1 MQRRLPLGH
10 INIVAACTLA
20 LGACSAQDYS
30 EPIST
35 FASAA
40 TDADS
45 ALKDLDT
52 TVTNNYTDF
61 LARRALS
68 TPGAT
73 VLAAQKECE
82 PGSSQCTLV
91 IQYPNEPPEQY
102 PPQPLLGNMV
112 AVMSGIRTYAQ
123 NLAALANDDSAAK
136 AAADVNATLGSIQ
149 SLANTV
155 AKLDAKGTTTV
166 PDFATPVGAG
176 VNWLLGQY
184 ANQVKL
190 EGLRVATKQARP
202 VVDRAA
208 AIFSSAALFGS
219 DPQRKKL
226 SQTVRGKIDAYQDS
240 NQHTM
245 ADLNEVAEAAQS
257 YNVLLQAQPAET
269 FKKMGDAHAALADA
283 LNNPNLSLSQMIAKV
298 NEFAAQVQQ
307 LSKIV
312 KDLAALSQEPAKV
325 TK

>member
-1 MQRRLPLGH
+1 M
-10 INIVAACTLA
+10 
-20 LGACSAQDYS
+20 
-30 EPIST
+30 
-35 FASAA
+35 
-40 TDADS
+40 
-45 ALKDLDT
+45 
-52 TVTNNYTDF
+52 
-61 LARRALS
+61 
-68 TPGAT
+68 
-73 VLAAQKECE
+73 
-82 PGSSQCTLV
+82 
-91 IQYPNEPPEQY
+91 
-102 PPQPLLGNMV
+102 
-112 AVMSGIRTYAQ
+112 
-123 NLAALANDDSAAK
+123 
-136 AAADVNATLGSIQ
+136 NATLGSIQ